1 MIRVAIDGPAGV
13 GKSSTSKALAKYY
26 GFAYLDTGAMY
37 RACAWW
43 CMHKGIDLDA
53 ETIDEQLVTET
64 VGEFFTD
71 GHFDISVDPDDPKV
85 YADDE
90 DISEAIRS
98 SEVSSHV
105 SKVSNIIPVR
115 HVLIAAQRAYI
126 AREASVDSFSEGAG
140 IVAEGRDITTVVA
153 PDAEV
158 RILLTAREEVRQA
171 RRSGQA
177 VSGVGGENVAARDK
191 ADSKV
196 TNFTS
201 AAEGVL
207 TVDNSDLNFG
217 ETLDVLVRIVDDAIE
232 EQEYRQYVSNLEG
245 YELDEGD
252 EELIDGTAFSGG
264 ESKNG
269 PKPVGV
275 LAVVGR
281 PNVGKSTILSVVT
294 SAKPKIGNYH
304 FTTLTPNLGIVRRH
318 GKDIVL
324 ADIPGLIEGAADGA
338 GLGHDFL
345 RHVERTRL
353 LLHVLDIAGSEGR
366 DPVEDFDQINHEL
379 ANYGELAERPQIV
392 VCNKSDLPDSEENV
406 ARLKAHLAEL
416 GLDYPVFVVSAATHQ
431 GFDALLDKTGD
442 MLEALPPIVHF
453 EEEVSY
459 DDSVKPGTFE
469 VVRDGAVF
477 EVVGSSM
484 QRLIDSVNFD
494 DEESMSW
501 FHRTLRKWGVIDALR
516 KAGAQE
522 GDTVRIIDMEFDF
535 VE

>member
-1 MIRVAIDGPAGV
+1 MGNFVDHVKITCKAGNGGNGSMSFHREKFVLNGGPDGG
-13 GKSSTSKALAKYY
+13 
-26 GFAYLDTGAMY
+26 
-37 RACAWW
+37 
-43 CMHKGIDLDA
+43 
-53 ETIDEQLVTET
+53 
-64 VGEFFTD
+64 D
-71 GHFDISVDPDDPKV
+71 GGNGGNVCF
-85 YADDE
+85 YADLNMHTLLDFRFKSKYTAENGVDGAAGNCTGKRGE
-90 DISEAIRS
+90 DLII
-98 SEVSSHV
+98 
-105 SKVSNIIPVR
+105 KVPVGT
-115 HVLIAAQRAYI
+115 VI
-126 AREASVDSFSEGAG
+126 REAESGA
-140 IVAEGRDITTVVA
+140 VVA
-153 PDAEV
+153 DMDTAGET
-158 RILLTAREEVRQA
+158 RTILHGRGGWGNRHFATPTRQA
-171 RRSGQA
+171 PNFAKPGIKTEVHTFLLELKTIA
-177 VSGVGGENVAARDK
+177 DVG
-191 ADSKV
+191 
-196 TNFTS
+196 
-201 AAEGVL
+201 
-207 TVDNSDLNFG
+207 
-217 ETLDVLVRIVDDAIE
+217 LV
-232 EQEYRQYVSNLEG
+232 G
-245 YELDEGD
+245 Y
-252 EELIDGTAFSGG
+252 
-264 ESKNG
+264 
-269 PKPVGV
+269 
-275 LAVVGR
+275 

>member
-1 MIRVAIDGPAGV
+1 MGNFVDHVKITCKAGNGGNGSMSFHREKFVLNGGPDGGDGGNGGNVCFYADLNMHTLLDFRFKSKYTAENGVDGAAGNCTGKRGEDLIIKVPVGTVIREAESGAVVADM
-13 GKSSTSKALAKYY
+13 
-26 GFAYLDTGAMY
+26 D
-37 RACAWW
+37 
-43 CMHKGIDLDA
+43 
-53 ETIDEQLVTET
+53 T
-64 VGEFFTD
+64 VGETRTILH
-71 GHFDISVDPDDPKV
+71 GGRGGWGNRHFATP
-85 YADDE
+85 
-90 DISEAIRS
+90 
-98 SEVSSHV
+98 
-105 SKVSNIIPVR
+105 
-115 HVLIAAQRAYI
+115 
-126 AREASVDSFSEGAG
+126 
-140 IVAEGRDITTVVA
+140 T
-153 PDAEV
+153 
-158 RILLTAREEVRQA
+158 RQA
-171 RRSGQA
+171 PNFAKPGIKTEVHTFLLELKTIA
-177 VSGVGGENVAARDK
+177 DVG
-191 ADSKV
+191 
-196 TNFTS
+196 
-201 AAEGVL
+201 
-207 TVDNSDLNFG
+207 
-217 ETLDVLVRIVDDAIE
+217 LV
-232 EQEYRQYVSNLEG
+232 G
-245 YELDEGD
+245 Y
-252 EELIDGTAFSGG
+252 
-264 ESKNG
+264 
-269 PKPVGV
+269 
-275 LAVVGR
+275 

-459 DDSVKPGTFE
+459 DDSVKPGTVE

-516 KAGAQE
+516 KAGRT
-522 GDTVRIIDMEFDF
+522 GRRHGSHHRHGI
-535 VE
+535 

>member
-1 MIRVAIDGPAGV
+1 MGNFVDHVKITCKAGNGGNGSMSFHREKFVLNGGPDGG
-13 GKSSTSKALAKYY
+13 
-26 GFAYLDTGAMY
+26 
-37 RACAWW
+37 
-43 CMHKGIDLDA
+43 
-53 ETIDEQLVTET
+53 
-64 VGEFFTD
+64 D
-71 GHFDISVDPDDPKV
+71 GGNGGNVCF
-85 YADDE
+85 YADLNMHTLLDFRFKSKYTAENGVDGAAGNCTGKRGE
-90 DISEAIRS
+90 DLII
-98 SEVSSHV
+98 
-105 SKVSNIIPVR
+105 KVPVGT
-115 HVLIAAQRAYI
+115 VI
-126 AREASVDSFSEGAG
+126 REAESGA
-140 IVAEGRDITTVVA
+140 VVA
-153 PDAEV
+153 DMDTAGET
-158 RILLTAREEVRQA
+158 RTILHGGRGGWGNRHFATPTRQA
-171 RRSGQA
+171 PNFAKPGIKTEVHTFLLELKTIA
-177 VSGVGGENVAARDK
+177 DVG
-191 ADSKV
+191 
-196 TNFTS
+196 
-201 AAEGVL
+201 
-207 TVDNSDLNFG
+207 
-217 ETLDVLVRIVDDAIE
+217 LV
-232 EQEYRQYVSNLEG
+232 G
-245 YELDEGD
+245 Y
-252 EELIDGTAFSGG
+252 
-264 ESKNG
+264 
-269 PKPVGV
+269 
-275 LAVVGR
+275 

-416 GLDYPVFVVSAATHQ
+416 GLDYPVFVVSAATHK

>member
-1 MIRVAIDGPAGV
+1 MGNFVDHVKITCKAGNGGNGSMSFHREKFVLNGGPDGG
-13 GKSSTSKALAKYY
+13 
-26 GFAYLDTGAMY
+26 
-37 RACAWW
+37 
-43 CMHKGIDLDA
+43 
-53 ETIDEQLVTET
+53 
-64 VGEFFTD
+64 D
-71 GHFDISVDPDDPKV
+71 GGNGGNVCF
-85 YADDE
+85 YADLNMHTLLDFRFKSKYTAENGVDGAAGNCTGKRGE
-90 DISEAIRS
+90 DLII
-98 SEVSSHV
+98 
-105 SKVSNIIPVR
+105 KVPVGT
-115 HVLIAAQRAYI
+115 VI
-126 AREASVDSFSEGAG
+126 REAESGA
-140 IVAEGRDITTVVA
+140 VVA
-153 PDAEV
+153 DMDTAGET
-158 RILLTAREEVRQA
+158 RTILHGGRGGWGNRHFATPTRQA
-171 RRSGQA
+171 PNFAKPGIKTEVHTFLLELKTIA
-177 VSGVGGENVAARDK
+177 DVG
-191 ADSKV
+191 
-196 TNFTS
+196 
-201 AAEGVL
+201 
-207 TVDNSDLNFG
+207 
-217 ETLDVLVRIVDDAIE
+217 LV
-232 EQEYRQYVSNLEG
+232 G
-245 YELDEGD
+245 Y
-252 EELIDGTAFSGG
+252 
-264 ESKNG
+264 
-269 PKPVGV
+269 
-275 LAVVGR
+275 

-416 GLDYPVFVVSAATHQ
+416 GLDYPVFVVSAVTHQ
-431 GFDALLDKTGD
+431 GFDSLLDKTGD

>member
-1 MIRVAIDGPAGV
+1 MGNFVDHVKITCKAGNGGNGSMSFHREKFVLNGGPDGG
-13 GKSSTSKALAKYY
+13 
-26 GFAYLDTGAMY
+26 
-37 RACAWW
+37 
-43 CMHKGIDLDA
+43 
-53 ETIDEQLVTET
+53 
-64 VGEFFTD
+64 D
-71 GHFDISVDPDDPKV
+71 GGNGGNVCF
-85 YADDE
+85 YADLNMHTLLDFRFKSKYTAENGVDGAAGNCTGKRGE
-90 DISEAIRS
+90 DLII
-98 SEVSSHV
+98 
-105 SKVSNIIPVR
+105 KVPVGT
-115 HVLIAAQRAYI
+115 VI
-126 AREASVDSFSEGAG
+126 REAESGA
-140 IVAEGRDITTVVA
+140 VVA
-153 PDAEV
+153 DMDTAGET
-158 RILLTAREEVRQA
+158 RTILHGGRGGWGNRHFATPTRQA
-171 RRSGQA
+171 PNFAKPGIKTEVHTFLLELKTIA
-177 VSGVGGENVAARDK
+177 DVG
-191 ADSKV
+191 
-196 TNFTS
+196 
-201 AAEGVL
+201 
-207 TVDNSDLNFG
+207 
-217 ETLDVLVRIVDDAIE
+217 LV
-232 EQEYRQYVSNLEG
+232 G
-245 YELDEGD
+245 Y
-252 EELIDGTAFSGG
+252 
-264 ESKNG
+264 
-269 PKPVGV
+269 
-275 LAVVGR
+275 

-406 ARLKAHLAEL
+406 VRLKAHLAGL

-501 FHRTLRKWGVIDALR
+501 FHRTLRDRGIIQALR
-516 KAGAQE
+516 DKGAGE
-522 GDTVRIIDMEFDF
+522 GSTVSIGDMEFDF
-535 VE
+535 IE

>member
-1 MIRVAIDGPAGV
+1 MGNFVDHVKITCKAGNGGNGSMSFHREKFVLNGGPDGGDG
-13 GKSSTSKALAKYY
+13 GK
-26 GFAYLDTGAMY
+26 GGNVCF
-37 RACAWW
+37 
-43 CMHKGIDLDA
+43 
-53 ETIDEQLVTET
+53 
-64 VGEFFTD
+64 
-71 GHFDISVDPDDPKV
+71 
-85 YADDE
+85 YADLNMHTLLDFRFKSKYTAENGVDGAAGNCTGKRGE
-90 DISEAIRS
+90 DLII
-98 SEVSSHV
+98 
-105 SKVSNIIPVR
+105 KVPVGT
-115 HVLIAAQRAYI
+115 VI
-126 AREASVDSFSEGAG
+126 REAESGA
-140 IVAEGRDITTVVA
+140 VVA
-153 PDAEV
+153 DMDTAGET
-158 RILLTAREEVRQA
+158 RTILHGGRGGWGNRHFATPTRQA
-171 RRSGQA
+171 PNFAKPGIKTEVHTFLLELKTIA
-177 VSGVGGENVAARDK
+177 DVG
-191 ADSKV
+191 
-196 TNFTS
+196 
-201 AAEGVL
+201 
-207 TVDNSDLNFG
+207 
-217 ETLDVLVRIVDDAIE
+217 LV
-232 EQEYRQYVSNLEG
+232 G
-245 YELDEGD
+245 Y
-252 EELIDGTAFSGG
+252 
-264 ESKNG
+264 
-269 PKPVGV
+269 
-275 LAVVGR
+275 

-469 VVRDGAVF
+469 IVRDGAVF